1 MSTIASPRDPPRRT
15 PTNSNRP
22 SFETSR
28 SALASPVLTQG
39 PTQPPGPPQ
48 QQQRKTS
55 SNRAALREYYNL
67 RASAPRIEIPDSE
80 VPATEIDAPDF
91 NADEYV
97 TKIVEKSSLEELL
110 RLYTRVVGEVR
121 ALDAEKKAL
130 VYDNYSKL
138 ITATETIRKMRA
150 NMDPLNPMASTL
162 DPAIAQIYSQASSIR
177 DALRETVPS
186 PDSEEGKKRD
196 AATRQQRTREL
207 AAQVLA
213 TPERLRALVGEG
225 KIAQARKEWVMPRKL
240 LESWKEKGLGGSDVE
255 ECIEE
260 APTASS
266 FTYVKLNEIIAGDS
280 ARFPSPPLAKASS
293 LVNPRRLCS
302 SCHSTNNSSL
312 KMADNGAWGAWQVES
327 STFTKAVV
335 AAMQKFYPEEIADK
349 SWDNVGLLVGNSED
363 DVKKTKKVLVTN
375 DLTYQV
381 AVDAIE
387 QDVSVIVSYHPFIFG
402 GLKSITNQ
410 DPQQA
415 TLLRLAKAGIAVY
428 CPHTAVDAAP
438 EGLNT
443 WLADIVSGPHQ
454 SQRSVAIPC
463 STAPSSHSGAGYGAI
478 GRFDSAVSLS
488 EIILRLAEK
497 LGGLKHVMVASPV
510 GADVKAAKISS
521 FGVCA
526 GSGYDVLKKAE
537 VDLLVTGETSH
548 HSALR
553 AIQQGQTLVQVFH
566 SNSERGYLQE
576 VLKPKLEAAIKENIP
591 EVEVIVSKYDKD
603 PFTILDVND
612 LK

>member
-1 MSTIASPRDPPRRT
+1 MPLDSCQAQVSLVNLQLSFKPSSLRFRPRSSSSFVSELRQVAEMSTIASPRDPPRRT

-97 TKIVEKSSLEELL
+97 AKIVEKSSLEELL

-213 TPERLRALVGEG
+213 TPERLRALASEG

-240 LESWKEKGLGGSDVE
+240 LESWKEKGLGGTDVE

-260 APTASS
+260 GDDALRPVDNRSSASS
-266 FTYVKLNEIIAGDS
+266 PRISRDERLSRDERRSRDS
-280 ARFPSPPLAKASS
+280 R
-293 LVNPRRLCS
+293 
-302 SCHSTNNSSL
+302 
-312 KMADNGAWGAWQVES
+312 
-327 STFTKAVV
+327 
-335 AAMQKFYPEEIADK
+335 
-349 SWDNVGLLVGNSED
+349 
-363 DVKKTKKVLVTN
+363 
-375 DLTYQV
+375 
-381 AVDAIE
+381 
-387 QDVSVIVSYHPFIFG
+387 
-402 GLKSITNQ
+402 
-410 DPQQA
+410 
-415 TLLRLAKAGIAVY
+415 
-428 CPHTAVDAAP
+428 
-438 EGLNT
+438 
-443 WLADIVSGPHQ
+443 
-454 SQRSVAIPC
+454 
-463 STAPSSHSGAGYGAI
+463 
-478 GRFDSAVSLS
+478 
-488 EIILRLAEK
+488 
-497 LGGLKHVMVASPV
+497 
-510 GADVKAAKISS
+510 
-521 FGVCA
+521 
-526 GSGYDVLKKAE
+526 
-537 VDLLVTGETSH
+537 
-548 HSALR
+548 
-553 AIQQGQTLVQVFH
+553 
-566 SNSERGYLQE
+566 
-576 VLKPKLEAAIKENIP
+576 
-591 EVEVIVSKYDKD
+591 VSKDGRS
-603 PFTILDVND
+603 
-612 LK
+612 

>member
-28 SALASPVLTQG
+28 SALSPVLTQG

-48 QQQRKTS
+48 QQQRKT

-97 TKIVEKSSLEELL
+97 AKVVEKSSLEELL
-110 RLYTRVVGEVR
+110 RLYTRVMGEVR

-213 TPERLRALVGEG
+213 TPERLRALVSEG

-260 APTASS
+260 GDEALRPIHDKSSASS
-266 FTYVKLNEIIAGDS
+266 
-280 ARFPSPPLAKASS
+280 
-293 LVNPRRLCS
+293 PR
-302 SCHSTNNSSL
+302 
-312 KMADNGAWGAWQVES
+312 
-327 STFTKAVV
+327 
-335 AAMQKFYPEEIADK
+335 I
-349 SWDNVGLLVGNSED
+349 
-363 DVKKTKKVLVTN
+363 
-375 DLTYQV
+375 
-381 AVDAIE
+381 
-387 QDVSVIVSYHPFIFG
+387 
-402 GLKSITNQ
+402 
-410 DPQQA
+410 
-415 TLLRLAKAGIAVY
+415 
-428 CPHTAVDAAP
+428 
-438 EGLNT
+438 
-443 WLADIVSGPHQ
+443 
-454 SQRSVAIPC
+454 
-463 STAPSSHSGAGYGAI
+463 
-478 GRFDSAVSLS
+478 
-488 EIILRLAEK
+488 
-497 LGGLKHVMVASPV
+497 
-510 GADVKAAKISS
+510 
-521 FGVCA
+521 
-526 GSGYDVLKKAE
+526 
-537 VDLLVTGETSH
+537 
-548 HSALR
+548 
-553 AIQQGQTLVQVFH
+553 
-566 SNSERGYLQE
+566 SNSR
-576 VLKPKLEAAIKENIP
+576 
-591 EVEVIVSKYDKD
+591 VSKDGRS
-603 PFTILDVND
+603 
-612 LK
+612 